1 MERFAASTFSVDM
14 RLYSAGEHV
23 PCAIIM
29 VRRMTVSQD
38 AAASWLIMTES
49 AKGELLECFFMDL

>member
-1 MERFAASTFSVDM
+1 MERLAASTFSADM

-29 VRRMTVSQD
+29 VRRMIVSQD
-38 AAASWLIMTES
+38 AAASWLIMTER
-49 AKGELLECFFMDL
+49 AKGELR